1 MRRLVVFLKAPRA
14 GEVKT
19 RLAASIGD
27 PLAVEV
33 YRVLTGAVMEATRP
47 RGSSDFTRVVCF
59 APPDAAD
66 EIAGWFGDEPL
77 LAQAP
82 GDLGHRM
89 DQAFAHSFAS
99 GAEATVIVGT
109 DSLAVDHAAV
119 ADAFLALETADVILR
134 GARDG
139 GYTLIG
145 LRKRQPALFADVPW
159 STGEVLV
166 ETLARAAAAGLRVV
180 VQGPDPDI
188 DTADD
193 LRAELQPLEPHLGP
207 ELALRVRAALSLP
220 PGAFSTPDA

>member
-33 YRVLTGAVMEATRP
+33 YRALTSAVMEATRP
-47 RGSSDFTRVVCF
+47 TGISDFTRVVCF
-59 APPDAAD
+59 APADAAD
-66 EIAGWFGDEPL
+66 EIAAWFGDEPL

-109 DSLAVDHAAV
+109 DSLAVDHAAI
-119 ADAFLALETADVILR
+119 AGAFSGLDTADVIPR
-134 GARDG
+134 RARDG
-139 GYTLIG
+139 ALARAHVDVLRADTGTSQVSAVPALSAEAVFGVDADGDPVLSGPSASIG
-145 LRKRQPALFADVPW
+145 LRMVPASSQATRRGRSAMPVSGSA
-159 STGEVLV
+159 ST
-166 ETLARAAAAGLRVV
+166 
-180 VQGPDPDI
+180 
-188 DTADD
+188 TATWH
-193 LRAELQPLEPHLGP
+193 PNG
-207 ELALRVRAALSLP
+207 
-220 PGAFSTPDA
+220 